1 MKRFICTALA
11 ATMALSL
18 FSACKPQEQTAVKIT
33 PEPEVSAVSE
43 VTKAPEPTTEPTEVP
58 TNEPTEAPT
67 AEPTEVPTAAPT
79 NTPEPG
85 LQKLDVPVYPDE
97 QLFMV
102 NSIVELG
109 FDASSCY
116 DAMLIWNTLKNLLE
130 EYPTGAIRK
139 ASTGEE
145 YLIYESESGYR
156 EYVFLELQP
165 YGNDITKGYPLVIGE
180 VHSFKDFEHLNKG
193 DTIDDVAKV
202 DDIAALYK
210 RKFIEFDLILPY
222 PNSGYI
228 SGKRFVSTIHYLT
241 DGILKI
247 KYSLLEDGTFVI
259 ADIIHSPDY
268 TLIYEDWDAWDV
280 VTNYRIEPID
290 LPKK

>member
-18 FSACKPQEQTAVKIT
+18 FSACKPQNQSAVKIT
-33 PEPEVSAVSE
+33 PEPEVSAAAE
-43 VTKAPEPTTEPTEVP
+43 ATKAPESTDEPTAVP
-58 TNEPTEAPT
+58 TDEPTEAPT
-67 AEPTEVPTAAPT
+67 EKPTEAPT
-79 NTPEPG
+79 NTTEPKME
-85 LQKLDVPVYPDE
+85 KLDIPVYPDE
-97 QLFMV
+97 ELFMTRFY
-102 NSIVELG
+102 VELG
-109 FDASSCY
+109 FDMSKCY
-116 DAMLIWNTLKNLLE
+116 HRGIIINYLQNVLGELPTDAR
-130 EYPTGAIRK
+130 RK

-165 YGNDITKGYPLVIGE
+165 NGNDITKGYPLVIGE
-180 VHSFKDFEHLNKG
+180 VHSFMDFEHLNKG
-193 DTIDDVAKV
+193 DTIDEVAKV

-222 PNSGYI
+222 PNSGYV

-290 LPKK
+290 LPEE

>member
-1 MKRFICTALA
+1 MKRFICTILA
-11 ATMALSL
+11 ALIVLSL
-18 FSACKPQEQTAVKIT
+18 FSSCTPREQSAAKVT
-33 PEPEVSAVSE
+33 PEPEFTAVAKFTEAPTSE
-43 VTKAPEPTTEPTEVP
+43 LTEVP

-67 AEPTEVPTAAPT
+67 AVPTAVPTAAPT
-79 NTPEPG
+79 NTPEPK
-85 LQKLDVPVYPDE
+85 LEKLDVPVYTDE

-102 NSIVELG
+102 NSIAELG

-116 DAMLIWNTLKNLLE
+116 DAMLIRNTLKNLLE

-222 PNSGYI
+222 PNSGYV

-280 VTNYRIEPID
+280 ITNYRIEPID
-290 LPKK
+290 LPEK

>member
-18 FSACKPQEQTAVKIT
+18 FSACKPQNQSAVKIT
-33 PEPEVSAVSE
+33 PEPEVSAASE
-43 VTKAPEPTTEPTEVP
+43 VTQAPEPTTEPVLTELPTEVQ
-58 TNEPTEAPT
+58 TEARIE
-67 AEPTEVPTAAPT
+67 APTEVPTEA
-79 NTPEPG
+79 PG

-102 NSIVELG
+102 NSIAELG

-116 DAMLIWNTLKNLLE
+116 DAMLIRNTLKNLLE

-165 YGNDITKGYPLVIGE
+165 NGNNITKGYPLVIGE
-180 VHSFKDFEHLNKG
+180 VHSFKDYEHLNKG

-202 DDIAALYK
+202 DDVAALYK
-210 RKFIEFDLILPY
+210 RRFIEFDLILPY
-222 PNSGYI
+222 PNSGYV

-290 LPKK
+290 LPEK